1 MFHHGVRSHTD
12 LSAAIYL
19 YRPGDGGLDRVA
31 ILLANHMAR
40 RGMAVELWMAHL
52 DGVSAHLIDPHV
64 PVRRVAA
71 LGGNRRMSMIGQFPA
86 LAAMVRRHRPDI
98 LYSAGNQS
106 NMLVALACVGT
117 ATRSVARISNPILRP
132 GMGDLASWTRLKR
145 FRAINRISDLTI
157 VMGEYDRALLSRSGA
172 VRLLPRPT
180 VTPVM
185 DRVRRQRPPRDAD
198 APVQMLMVGRLVEQ
212 KDHAT
217 ALEALARLSHLDWR
231 LTIAGDGPL
240 RAALAAQADALGIAD
255 RVILAGYVADPERLA
270 ELMGQADLLLQPS
283 RWEGL
288 CATLIEALACG
299 AGVVATDSTPNIR
312 PVLAAAG
319 QHPPVPI
326 GDSAALARAI
336 ERTLASPAPVPLME
350 AAIRDHGAA
359 RALDAYVTAFA
370 ELIPSPTPVMLPS
383 PALP

>member
-1 MFHHGVRSHTD
+1 
-12 LSAAIYL
+12 
-19 YRPGDGGLDRVA
+19 
-31 ILLANHMAR
+31 
-40 RGMAVELWMAHL
+40 
-52 DGVSAHLIDPHV
+52 
-64 PVRRVAA
+64 
-71 LGGNRRMSMIGQFPA
+71 
-86 LAAMVRRHRPDI
+86 
-98 LYSAGNQS
+98 
-106 NMLVALACVGT
+106 
-117 ATRSVARISNPILRP
+117 
-132 GMGDLASWTRLKR
+132 
-145 FRAINRISDLTI
+145 
-157 VMGEYDRALLSRSGA
+157 
-172 VRLLPRPT
+172 
-180 VTPVM
+180 
-185 DRVRRQRPPRDAD
+185 
-198 APVQMLMVGRLVEQ
+198 MLMVGRLVEQ

-336 ERTLASPAPVPLME
+336 ERTLASPAPVPLLE

-359 RALDAYVTAFA
+359 RALDAYVAAFA

>member
-1 MFHHGVRSHTD
+1 MFQHNVGSRDD

-31 ILLANHMAR
+31 IMLANHMAR
-40 RGMAVELWMAHL
+40 QGKAVELWMAHT
-52 DGVSAHLIDPHV
+52 DGVSAHLIDSRV

-71 LGGNRRMSMIGQFPA
+71 PGGNRRLSMIAQFPA

-106 NMLVALACVGT
+106 NMLVALACLGT
-117 ATRSVARISNPILRP
+117 TTRSVARISNPICPP
-132 GMGDLASWTRLKR
+132 GRRDLTAWARWRR
-145 FRAINRISDLTI
+145 FCAISRISDLTI
-157 VMGEYDRALLSRSGA
+157 VMGEHDRALLGRSGT

-185 DRVRRQRPPRDAD
+185 DKVRMQRQPRDAD
-198 APVQMLMVGRLVEQ
+198 APYQLLMVGRLVEQ

-217 ALEALARLSHLDWR
+217 ALEALSRLSNLDWR
-231 LTIAGDGPL
+231 LTIAGGGPL
-240 RAALAAQADALGIAD
+240 RATLAAKAAALGIAD
-255 RVILAGYVADPERLA
+255 RVVFTGYVADPDRLA
-270 ELMGQADLLLQPS
+270 DLMGQADLLLQPS

-299 AGVVATDSTPNIR
+299 ANVVATDSTPNIR

-319 QHPPVPI
+319 QHPPVPT

-336 ERTLASPAPVPLME
+336 ERTLARPAPMSLME
-350 AAIRDHGAA
+350 AAIRDHRAA
-359 RALDAYVTAFA
+359 QALDAYVAAFA
-370 ELIPSPTPVMLPS
+370 DLIPSPVASILPS
-383 PALP
+383 PAWP